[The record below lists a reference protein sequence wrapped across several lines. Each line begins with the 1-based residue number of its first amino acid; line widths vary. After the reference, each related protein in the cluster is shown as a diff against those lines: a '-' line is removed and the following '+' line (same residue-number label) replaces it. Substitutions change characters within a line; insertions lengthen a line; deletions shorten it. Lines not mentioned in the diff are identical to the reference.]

1 MIIALGIFIPSVLFF
16 ILSIFIVPLVN
27 KQIKDGNYKEYF
39 TEEDTTQMFKYYITA
54 LCSAQYIWG

>member
-1 MIIALGIFIPSVLFF
+1 MIIAFGLFIPSVLIL

-39 TEEDTTQMFKYYITA
+39 TEEDTKQMFKYYIVA